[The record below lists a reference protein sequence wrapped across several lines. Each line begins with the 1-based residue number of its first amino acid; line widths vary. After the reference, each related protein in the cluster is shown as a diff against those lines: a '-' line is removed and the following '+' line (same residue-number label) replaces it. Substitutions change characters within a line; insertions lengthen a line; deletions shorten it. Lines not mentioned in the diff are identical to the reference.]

1 MNAREPAILVSGA
14 ETSTVDLLRE
24 WLAEAG
30 WQVQAEAAP
39 APEPAS
45 TPTVTDPDSAHRF
58 ALVLVDLAYPRL
70 GAAGELQR
78 VARAHAGVPVLALS
92 ATFHASA
99 EGSGQIARSLGV
111 AGVLPKPIRREAL
124 IHAVRTHARPP
135 A

>member
-1 MNAREPAILVSGA
+1 MNAKEPAILVSGA
-14 ETSTVDLLRE
+14 ETATVDLLRE

-30 WQVQAEAAP
+30 WQVQAEAPPGAT
-39 APEPAS
+39 AEDDAR
-45 TPTVTDPDSAHRF
+45 RF

-70 GAAGELQR
+70 GAARELQR

-99 EGSGQIARSLGV
+99 EGSGQIARALGV

-124 IHAVRTHARPP
+124 IKAVQTLARTA